1 MQYIVNG
8 RIFDNIKDAEEF
20 EISLNKASKSLDDEV
35 KIAVDKD
42 VKVLKVLVDGNDS
55 VYIAVGLSGTL
66 NKVDLCHAYAEQ
78 LFGKKYNIVY
88 TDNKPELTYNYK
100 IIDVTDEDDCLVKAA
115 IYKYLK
121 SRLDNKGIKANKG
134 VGLTLDNGETVIFYD
149 YFDKFESEEKVNNC
163 FEDSINFSR
172 FLNEFLGF

>member
-42 VKVLKVLVDGNDS
+42 VKVLKVLVDDNDS
-55 VYIAVGLSGTL
+55 VYIAVGLRGTL

-100 IIDVTDEDDCLVKAA
+100 IIDVTDEDACLVKAA

-121 SRLDNKGIKANKG
+121 SRLDNKGIKTNKG

-149 YFDKFESEEKVNNC
+149 YFDKFESEEKVNNR
-163 FEDSINFSR
+163 FEDSINFSQ